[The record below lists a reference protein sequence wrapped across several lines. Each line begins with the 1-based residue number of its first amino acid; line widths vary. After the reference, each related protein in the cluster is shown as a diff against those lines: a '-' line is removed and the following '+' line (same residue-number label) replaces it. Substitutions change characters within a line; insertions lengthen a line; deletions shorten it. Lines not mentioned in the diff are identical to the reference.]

1 MICVIS
7 KDIRCPPS
15 KHDFWKMPFDKK
27 ISTKHITSKCHFT
40 PLTLSGTRVKQL
52 AWSKAS
58 RRIQVTVGWMYGRR
72 LPAEGTAPKCLCL
85 SALAVCNKYHAFLKT
100 YWSKNEFSEYDFSS
114 FSSCWMLSDVQGTPL
129 SVLCSIFI
137 DVQNSLFT
145 IQKWSLHSKTFS
157 SSIYRE
163 GLLFCFVF
171 LSLSLFFSAK
181 TWIWD
186 PAHPAGTRFSAL
198 FHAAQG
204 HLAISW
210 ASSHL

>member
-1 MICVIS
+1 
-7 KDIRCPPS
+7 
-15 KHDFWKMPFDKK
+15 MPFDKK

-40 PLTLSGTRVKQL
+40 PLTLSGTRVKQ
-52 AWSKAS
+52 WSKAS
-58 RRIQVTVGWMYGRR
+58 RRIQVTVGRMDGRR

-137 DVQNSLFT
+137 DVQNSLST

-157 SSIYRE
+157 SFIYRR
-163 GLLFCFVF
+163 LLF
-171 LSLSLFFSAK
+171 SLSFSLFLVQKRGFETQPTLLAHVSQLCFMLPRD
-181 TWIWD
+181 ICLYLGP
-186 PAHPAGTRFSAL
+186 PAIYKLHYFL
-198 FHAAQG
+198 
-204 HLAISW
+204 HLQFA
-210 ASSHL
+210 